1 MAIRKYLLELLTL
14 FSLAI
19 LPATSFGQ
27 SQVSSEQFHPSVR
40 PDVTVVD
47 YRTLY
52 LRSQFGIRVASEY
65 QEAQLSLR
73 AEGTYYS
80 ELFEDEERELAE
92 KKGNLTSSE
101 FELLVEDFDTRVE
114 SRRMIQDGKGV
125 ALSEWENRQQEMFQA
140 YVTPVIVQVAQFFG
154 SRLVIPRDLTI
165 WTDESLDITPYVLA
179 QVNATIGDGTD
190 LTEYSNPLEFAGI
203 AE

>member
-1 MAIRKYLLELLTL
+1 MAIRKFLPKLLTL

-27 SQVSSEQFHPSVR
+27 SQGSNEQFYPSVR
-40 PDVTVVD
+40 PEVSVVN

-52 LRSQFGIRVASEY
+52 LRSQYGIRVASEY

-92 KKGNLTSSE
+92 KKGNLNSSE
-101 FELLVEDFDTRVE
+101 FELLVEDFDIRVE
-114 SRRMIQDGKGV
+114 SRRMIQDSKGA
-125 ALSEWENRQQEMFQA
+125 ALSQWENRQQEMFQV
-140 YVTPVIVQVAQFFG
+140 YVTPIIVQVAQFFG
-154 SRLVIPRDLTI
+154 SKLVVPRDLTI

-179 QVNATIGDGTD
+179 QVNATIGDGTG